1 MKFCE
6 TCNNLMRV
14 TIENEE
20 RFLYCRLCNKKTK
33 LSKLDEGITISTD
46 GEENKEII
54 VISESEE
61 NTFPITEA
69 MCPKC
74 NEMREAAWTM
84 QQTRGGDEPPTR
96 FYECKTCNWRWR
108 EYS

>member
-6 TCNNLMRV
+6 KCSNLLKV
-14 TIENEE
+14 QIENGE
-20 RFLYCRLCNKKTK
+20 RLLYCKSCDIKTK
-33 LSKLDEGITISTD
+33 LDSEITISTSR
-46 GEENKEII
+46 GEEKKEII
-54 VISESEE
+54 VVNDNEKD
-61 NTFPITEA
+61 TFPVTDI

-74 NEMREAAWTM
+74 DEVREAQWTM

-96 FYECKTCNWRWR
+96 FYECKTCSWRWR

>member
-6 TCNNLMRV
+6 TCGNLFRMK
-14 TIENEE
+14 IEDGE
-20 RFLYCRLCNKKTK
+20 RFLYCSCNDKIKPTE
-33 LSKLDEGITISTD
+33 DITISVSQSED
-46 GEENKEII
+46 KKEIV
-54 VISESEE
+54 VISEGEQD
-61 NTFPITEA
+61 TFPVTEV

-74 NEMREAAWTM
+74 NEMREAQWAV

-96 FYECKTCNWRWR
+96 FYQCKTCNWRWR

>member
-1 MKFCE
+1 MEFCK
-6 TCNNLMRV
+6 TCKNLLRV
-14 TIENEE
+14 QKENENQ
-20 RFLYCRLCNKKTK
+20 FLFCRVCNTKTK
-33 LSKLDEGITISTD
+33 LTEEITIETSNFVR
-46 GEENKEII
+46 NKEIV
-54 VISESEE
+54 VINEGEQ
-61 NTFPITEA
+61 NPFPVTKI

-74 NEMREAAWTM
+74 NEIREAYWTM

>member
-6 TCNNLMRV
+6 TCGNIYRV
-14 TIENEE
+14 HTENEE
-20 RFLYCRLCNKKTK
+20 RSLYCKTCNKKI
-33 LSKLDEGITISTD
+33 KLDEDIILSESAGGD
-46 GEENKEII
+46 KKEII
-54 VISESEE
+54 VVDEKEE
-61 NTFPITEA
+61 NTFPVTEV
-69 MCPKC
+69 MCPQC
-74 NEMREAAWTM
+74 NEMREALWTM

>member
-6 TCNNLMRV
+6 TCGNLLKVKMDLDEKFLYCKSCDKKNKLDEQV
-14 TIENEE
+14 NITTASDTNKSNIIVINENEE
-20 RFLYCRLCNKKTK
+20 
-33 LSKLDEGITISTD
+33 D
-46 GEENKEII
+46 
-54 VISESEE
+54 
-61 NTFPITEA
+61 TFPVTEV

-74 NEMREAAWTM
+74 DTMRKAQWTM

-96 FYECKTCNWRWR
+96 FYQCTTCDWRWR